1 MNSMS
6 ESEQVKQLST
16 SRKRAII
23 KLLEKA
29 NKDERFICNWRSISL
44 LNFDQKIISKAL
56 AARLKKVFSIL
67 VDPRQTACVNGRF
80 INESGCLI
88 SDIIRDCDKE
98 NISWYLMS
106 NDFQKA
112 FDLLNHCFLLAVL
125 SKYGFG
131 EDFIDWVNILLK
143 DSESCVINE
152 GHTIKYFSL
161 QTGARQGDPIS
172 AYLFILALDVLFT
185 LIK

>member
-6 ESEQVKQLST
+6 ESEQVKLLSA

-67 VDPRQTACVNGRF
+67 VDPRQTAFVNGRF

-88 SDIIRDCDKE
+88 SDIIGDCDKE
-98 NISWYLMS
+98 NISWY
-106 NDFQKA
+106 
-112 FDLLNHCFLLAVL
+112 
-125 SKYGFG
+125 
-131 EDFIDWVNILLK
+131 
-143 DSESCVINE
+143 
-152 GHTIKYFSL
+152 
-161 QTGARQGDPIS
+161 
-172 AYLFILALDVLFT
+172 
-185 LIK
+185 